1 MYASGHNSP
10 FREPVP
16 HPPEIRIIHA
26 RITDGD

>member
-1 MYASGHNSP
+1 MPQATMALFGN
-10 FREPVP
+10 PVP